1 MLGVGN
7 KFPDFDL
14 PSCDADNNLGRTRFI
29 SSTGESVVDAAEKET
44 CEDKW
49 HVFYFYPKDF
59 TFICPTE
66 IKEMDRLVD
75 YQVPPGVHVV
85 GFSGDN
91 EFCKK
96 AWKESNGLI
105 KDIRHPLVADTGL
118 TLSEK
123 LGIVDWSEGVC
134 RRATFIVDP
143 TNTIQHASENA
154 LDTGRNVSEV
164 IRTLKALQSGG
175 LTACSWQPGDD
186 FVA

>member
-7 KFPDFDL
+7 KFPSFEL
-14 PSCDADNNLGRTRFI
+14 PSCNADNNVGTTIFNDVKDEACD
-29 SSTGESVVDAAEKET
+29 G
-44 CEDKW
+44 KW

-75 YQVPPGVHVV
+75 EDVHVV

-96 AWKESNGLI
+96 AWRESNGLI

-118 TLSEK
+118 ILSEK
-123 LGIVDWSEGVC
+123 LGIVDWNEGVC

-143 TNTIQHASENA
+143 THIIQHASENA
-154 LDTGRNVSEV
+154 LDTGRNVDEV

-175 LTACSWQPGDD
+175 LTACSWNPGDD
-186 FVA
+186 FVG

>member
-7 KFPDFDL
+7 KFPNFAL
-14 PSCDADNNLGRTRFI
+14 QSCDADNNLGKIMFEN
-29 SSTGESVVDAAEKET
+29 ESCK
-44 CEDKW
+44 DKW

-96 AWKESNGLI
+96 AW
-105 KDIRHPLVADTGL
+105 
-118 TLSEK
+118 
-123 LGIVDWSEGVC
+123 
-134 RRATFIVDP
+134 
-143 TNTIQHASENA
+143 
-154 LDTGRNVSEV
+154 
-164 IRTLKALQSGG
+164 
-175 LTACSWQPGDD
+175 
-186 FVA
+186 

>member
-75 YQVPPGVHVV
+75 ENVHVV

-91 EFCKK
+91 
-96 AWKESNGLI
+96 
-105 KDIRHPLVADTGL
+105 
-118 TLSEK
+118 
-123 LGIVDWSEGVC
+123 
-134 RRATFIVDP
+134 
-143 TNTIQHASENA
+143 
-154 LDTGRNVSEV
+154 
-164 IRTLKALQSGG
+164 
-175 LTACSWQPGDD
+175 
-186 FVA
+186 

>member
-7 KFPDFDL
+7 KFPNFAL
-14 PSCDADNNLGRTRFI
+14 PSCDADNNLGKIMFEN
-29 SSTGESVVDAAEKET
+29 ESCIDM
-44 CEDKW
+44 W

-123 LGIVDWSEGVC
+123 LGIVDWSEGVW

>member
-1 MLGVGN
+1 MHSVNDEFPPFVLNGVDSN
-7 KFPDFDL
+7 QDMVSVNSTDL
-14 PSCDADNNLGRTRFI
+14 EGWR
-29 SSTGESVVDAAEKET
+29 
-44 CEDKW
+44 
-49 HVFYFYPKDF
+49 VFYFYPKDF

-66 IKEMDRLVD
+66 ISAMDKV
-75 YQVPPGVHVV
+75 VEAGATVV

-91 EFCKK
+91 EFCKLN
-96 AWKESNGLI
+96 WKLNNDII
-105 KDIRHPLVADTGL
+105 KNIRHPLVADTGL

-175 LTACSWQPGDD
+175 LTACNWQVGDD